1 MINRFRLNKINLTVL
16 FLLFFS
22 FASNAQISFDKNDF
36 KNPFVDKM
44 NFDYSVKAYLS
55 NNSINPDDTIFE
67 WRVIDLDQPSE
78 WELQVCTNGE
88 CIADPPVERTH
99 PFILTIGQQLEF
111 KIGWALFESSGNG
124 LVELVVNSTMYPD
137 NVDTV
142 TLEIATLASIKDRN
156 KTNISVNP
164 NPINDYMSVEFPDNS
179 IKTLMVYDI
188 LGNIVLTQQV
198 FSGERINTS
207 ALMKGVYILKV
218 DGLTDFSKIIHKN

>member
-1 MINRFRLNKINLTVL
+1 MNIYQLLT
-16 FLLFFS
+16 FLLS
-22 FASNAQISFDKNDF
+22 SIISLSSSAQIVFDNDSFSDNS
-36 KNPFVDKM
+36 VDRTG
-44 NFDYSVKAYLS
+44 FDYSIKAYLT
-55 NNSINPDDTIFE
+55 NNSANADDTFFN
-67 WRVIDLDQPSE
+67 WNVISLNQPSD
-78 WELQVCTNGE
+78 WELQVCTDGE
-88 CIADPPVERTH
+88 CIADPPLKRTH
-99 PFILTIGQQLEF
+99 PFILDLGDKEEF
-111 KIGWALFESSGNG
+111 KIGWALFEVAGNG
-124 LVELVVNSTMYPD
+124 LVTVAVSSTKYPE
-137 NVDTV
+137 NADTV
-142 TLEIATLASIKDRN
+142 TLEIATLASTKDRN

>member
-1 MINRFRLNKINLTVL
+1 
-16 FLLFFS
+16 
-22 FASNAQISFDKNDF
+22 
-36 KNPFVDKM
+36 
-44 NFDYSVKAYLS
+44 
-55 NNSINPDDTIFE
+55 
-67 WRVIDLDQPSE
+67 
-78 WELQVCTNGE
+78 
-88 CIADPPVERTH
+88 
-99 PFILTIGQQLEF
+99 
-111 KIGWALFESSGNG
+111 
-124 LVELVVNSTMYPD
+124 MYPD